1 MSQMAIGLAS
11 GAVIHIRGDLSKDRT
26 IKQKVIY
33 EGEEP
38 ITGMWMWCLDRELHI
53 DSCYIRS
60 WISWA
65 DKVNDSFHCDNQ
77 QHHVIQYHSQQTYS
91 GM

>member
-38 ITGMWMWCLDRELHI
+38 ITGMRRMWCLDKEVHI
-53 DSCYIRS
+53 DSCYVRS
-60 WISWA
+60 WIS
-65 DKVNDSFHCDNQ
+65 
-77 QHHVIQYHSQQTYS
+77 
-91 GM
+91 

>member
-38 ITGMWMWCLDRELHI
+38 ITGIWIEKCDIWIFILVA
-53 DSCYIRS
+53 RS
-60 WISWA
+60 WIP
-65 DKVNDSFHCDNQ
+65 
-77 QHHVIQYHSQQTYS
+77 
-91 GM
+91 